1 MREIPQL
8 KKKPGIALV
17 LSGGA
22 TKGFYFH
29 LGVLKA
35 LGTHNISS
43 IVGSS
48 AGAVMGAFIASG
60 ASVDSLLTSLYQ
72 KQVYLP
78 KYDTWVK
85 TLTSTMLFKP
95 QYVGILRQLLLT
107 SFNSLK
113 FVASLPH
120 IYNKDIIAELI
131 DTLIVSQSHATS
143 IFDSVALE
151 NLFRSLL
158 PTANFTETEID
169 LYVTATGLDSVKRAV
184 FNGIYDFEDSEN
196 LFMHDVP
203 IHKAV
208 RASASI
214 PGLFEPIKIKGQ
226 YYIDGEI
233 KQTLSADVG
242 IMLSDD
248 VVISHTYQPLR
259 LNNGS
264 VYDMGW
270 VNIIKQSTNMIL
282 HERINVWR
290 RIYEQ
295 QNPSKHL
302 VWIEPEPDDV
312 EFFLAPEFSFRPEV
326 QQTLIDRGEKAAIK
340 ALELAAQKRG

>member
-8 KKKPGIALV
+8 QKKPGIALV

-60 ASVDSLLTSLYQ
+60 ASIETMLTSLHQ

-95 QYVGILRQLLLT
+95 QYVGIMRQLLLT

-131 DTLIVSQSHATS
+131 DTLIASQSHATS

-169 LYVTATGLDSVKRAV
+169 LYVTATGLDSCKRAV
-184 FNGIYDFEDSEN
+184 FNGIYDFEDPEN
-196 LFMHDVP
+196 MFMLDVP

-259 LNNGS
+259 LTSGS

-295 QNPSKHL
+295 QNPGKHL
-302 VWIEPEPDDV
+302 IWIEPEPDDV

-326 QQTLIDRGEKAAIK
+326 QQTLIDRGEQATIK
-340 ALELAAQKRG
+340 ALELAAKKRG